1 MNAEIVTIGGMMPP
15 KPDAGSCSVPRVQ
28 KPRGLRLRRIRGLF
42 SLSLLLLA
50 GGCATHYDVVL
61 NNGTLLLS
69 KGKPRLDKATQCW
82 VFTDIQGRQMAVPS
96 IRIREIAP
104 ASMSS
109 QRIPASTFKLPP
121 AK

>member
-1 MNAEIVTIGGMMPP
+1 MPP
-15 KPDAGSCSVPRVQ
+15 SPDAGSNSAPCAQ
-28 KPRGLRLRRIRGLF
+28 KLHDLRLRSIRGLLA
-42 SLSLLLLA
+42 LSLLLLA
-50 GGCATHYDVVL
+50 GGCATRYDVVL

-69 KGKPRLDKATQCW
+69 KGKPRLDKATQSW
-82 VFTDIQGRQMAVPS
+82 VFTDIQGRQMAIPS

>member
-1 MNAEIVTIGGMMPP
+1 MDHDTPS
-15 KPDAGSCSVPRVQ
+15 PDAGSCSDSRAE
-28 KPRGLRLRRIRGLF
+28 KPHDLRLRSIGGLL

-50 GGCATHYDVVL
+50 AGCATRYDVVL

-82 VFTDIQGRQMAVPS
+82 VFTDIRGRQMAVPS